1 MRRLRTIMF
10 IHTVYFWLR
19 KDLTEEQRN
28 EFKEGVDSLKQIPST
43 TATYTGVP
51 ADTDRPV
58 IDRTYDVALTVVL
71 ANKAAHDAYQ
81 DDPIHQDFIK
91 RFADY
96 WIQVRIYDAVG

>member
-1 MRRLRTIMF
+1 MF

-51 ADTDRPV
+51 ADT
-58 IDRTYDVALTVVL
+58 LSL
-71 ANKAAHDAYQ
+71 
-81 DDPIHQDFIK
+81 IHI
-91 RFADY
+91 
-96 WIQVRIYDAVG
+96 